1 MSDNEQKTAFS
12 KNLNYFLQLNCKS
25 QKEVADILE
34 IGLSTFNSWCTG
46 AKMPRMDK
54 IQKLAD
60 YFGIKKSD
68 LIDDKS
74 EKQEQGYYLNE
85 ETKQIAQEIF
95 ENKELRMLFDASRN
109 ASPEDLKAVHDLL
122 LHMKRKE
129 NYEE

>member
-85 ETKQIAQEIF
+85 KTKQIAQEIF

-122 LHMKRKE
+122 LQMKRKE
-129 NYEE
+129 NYLE